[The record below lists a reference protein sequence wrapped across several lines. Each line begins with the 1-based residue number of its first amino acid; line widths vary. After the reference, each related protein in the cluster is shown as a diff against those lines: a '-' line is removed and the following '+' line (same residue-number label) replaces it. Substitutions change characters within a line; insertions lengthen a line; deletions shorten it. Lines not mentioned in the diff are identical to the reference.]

1 MTTFMNRDK
10 LEVGNVLSETTHYKV
25 VAKFGDHIDC
35 ILQES
40 GDKVSLGNDYAL
52 KYCSS
57 GDVYEEIKE
66 VTKEDKADGTPGIR
80 SIFENVHSSEVFTV
94 VFKKQ
99 DKKKTKKQIAEEK
112 NSQINEAIAMINR
125 AKEQKKSM
133 AVAYAEALQ
142 FIQNNPVQDYIEG
155 ESRTLRGYKVQ
166 FQSRDGRYDCVDMD
180 IERTD
185 TESGIRPVNI
195 NTIESLIYK
204 GVKYVVK

>member
-1 MTTFMNRDK
+1 MIEEKIN
-10 LEVGNVLSETTHYKV
+10 VGDVLSEQSHYIVIDSNRDRIKCTH
-25 VAKFGDHIDC
+25 F
-35 ILQES
+35 ES
-40 GDKVSLGNDYAL
+40 GESVNIGIDYVKKFCFSADDYN
-52 KYCSS
+52 KI
-57 GDVYEEIKE
+57 VE

-80 SIFENVHSSEVFTV
+80 TVFEGIHSSEVFTV

-99 DKKKTKKQIAEEK
+99 DKKKTKKQVKEEK
-112 NSQINEAIAMINR
+112 EAQVNEAIAKINK

-133 AVAYAEALQ
+133 ATAYAEVLT
-142 FIQNNPVQDYIEG
+142 FIQENPIQDYIKG
-155 ESRTLRGYKVQ
+155 ESRKLRGYKVQ
-166 FQSRDGRYDCVDMD
+166 FQSRDGKYDCVDMD

>member
-1 MTTFMNRDK
+1 MNEDK
-10 LEVGNVLSETTHYKV
+10 LKVGNILSETTHYKV
-25 VAKFGDHIDC
+25 VAKFDDHIDC

-40 GDKVSLGNDYAL
+40 GDMVSLGNDYAL

-57 GDVYEEIKE
+57 GDVYSEVKE

-80 SIFENVHSSEVFTV
+80 TIFENIHSSEVFTV

-99 DKKKTKKQIAEEK
+99 DKKKTKKQIKEEK
-112 NSQINEAIAMINR
+112 ETQVNEAIAKINR

-133 AVAYAEALQ
+133 ATAYAEALT
-142 FIQNNPVQDYIEG
+142 FIQENPIQDYIEG

-180 IERTD
+180 IQKTD
-185 TESGIRPVNI
+185 KENGIRPVNI
-195 NTIESLIYK
+195 LTIESLIYK
-204 GVKYVVK
+204 GVKYIVK